1 MYILFEEH
9 QYESSKVEKVLKDI
23 YVLQDVD
30 KKVSVQYVGYF
41 YNPHL
46 RDCVFILPKVLMDE
60 KDILVGVEKED
71 GSAVK
76 PEDVITPDG
85 QEALSKEYRK
95 FIYEFS
101 VWIYRAINVYYKNN
115 KKSTAILHKSL
126 PQAGWGK
133 RHKANTYLDIVLS
146 LINFNKEH
154 RDFVLFTIKNLH
166 KGQNKINWN
175 RTIAHSQAYV
185 DGGNVVYFNPVNKKR
200 VVNYDEELFVIFYSI
215 LNYLNGEFGFNTP
228 INIQYELIDGAR
240 FKQYMRGLGKRR
252 LLQIKYKYF
261 SDKALKLWD
270 LCYAFFD
277 STHCIAVNTHAQ
289 EYLLAK
295 SFHVVF
301 EAMIDE
307 LIGTPHDKI
316 PKGLKD
322 QEDGKRVDHI
332 YTDLALTSPNE
343 EQKREVYY
351 IGDSKYYKSGH
362 DVGSNSIYKQHTYAR
377 NVVQWNVNL
386 FLKDDSFYENKK
398 DWEDDNAHFGNVC
411 LQDNSLTEGYDV
423 IPNFFISAFVY
434 DDHKYDDGK
443 TNIEKHKGGK
453 HCTKVSC
460 QFPDRLFDRDTL
472 FLSHYDV
479 NFLYVL
485 YLYARNKAS
494 EKAVWRERVRKMF
507 REEIR
512 GVIAEKF
519 KIYAMRARQGVDGE
533 LYLKQH
539 FYELNGRV
547 FQPYGEERKVYFA
560 YAQPTNLDGKEDER
574 YNELE
579 KYFVINE
586 CKMGEDPEV
595 VLEEKIRVEIEKP
608 IATPQWLTMHY
619 LEREPDRGVLL
630 GYYKNEAHL
639 KWILG
644 NNDRGSLIYN
654 VRLTAKGKEV
664 RDGAHT
670 ENFYVEKKVKFVIL
684 YTDGVEK
691 NKEYRVFHVK
701 DMARKVNEQRMK
713 EILYPFEPSG
723 DYLFFR
729 FDEEVNIGRL
739 NIVDLIRDVRTKH
752 FAEFGSHVKYEPMF
766 TTADEVKKYRDG
778 F

>member
-71 GSAVK
+71 GGAVK
-76 PEDVITPDG
+76 PEDVITPEG

-240 FKQYMRGLGKRR
+240 FKQYMRGVGKRR

-261 SDKALKLWD
+261 SDKALLLWD

-277 STHCIAVNTHAQ
+277 NTHRIAVNTNAQ

-316 PKGLKD
+316 PKGLKE

-332 YTDLALTSPNE
+332 YTDLALTSPDE

-386 FLKDDSFYENKK
+386 FLEDGSHFDEKENK
-398 DWEDDNAHFGNVC
+398 DRGDDLKNFGNVR

-434 DDHKYDDGK
+434 KDHKYDDGK

-595 VLEEKIRVEIEKP
+595 VLEEKVNKDKMAKKSISNCLYFLSSIDTYVNDNKKDILDGKATDFYSGYGALLSGVDFKKVEYFLPVDSHKVRGIYVVESVNICDKSVDLKKAKKIGSYGGFEKP
-608 IATPQWLTMHY
+608 YRVHFVLGGY
-619 LEREPDRGVLL
+619 KELESDFTYGID
-630 GYYKNEAHL
+630 KNA
-639 KWILG
+639 
-644 NNDRGSLIYN
+644 
-654 VRLTAKGKEV
+654 AKGV
-664 RDGAHT
+664 ALS
-670 ENFYVEKKVKFVIL
+670 VEEF
-684 YTDGVEK
+684 
-691 NKEYRVFHVK
+691 KEYCRI
-701 DMARKVNEQRMK
+701 A
-713 EILYPFEPSG
+713 S
-723 DYLFFR
+723 
-729 FDEEVNIGRL
+729 EE
-739 NIVDLIRDVRTKH
+739 
-752 FAEFGSHVKYEPMF
+752 
-766 TTADEVKKYRDG
+766 
-778 F
+778 